1 MGALLKLVMLVVIG
15 LLVFRVLQR
24 ALGLPGPGRTGVEPP
39 PQQVMRRCAYCRVH
53 VPEGE
58 STQSRGEFFCC
69 EAHRDA
75 HFREH
80 R

>member
-1 MGALLKLVMLVVIG
+1 MGALLKLVFLAVIA
-15 LLVFRVLQR
+15 LLAFRFLQR
-24 ALGLPGPGRTGVEPP
+24 ALGLTGPARPGVEQP
-39 PQQVMRRCAYCRVH
+39 PQQVMRRCAYCQVH
-53 VPEGE
+53 VPDGE

-75 HFREH
+75 FFREK